1 MKTFKKIGV
10 GVLAAVLA
18 FGATGC
24 KKNDNSDTVVITA
37 LEQGY
42 GVEWLNNIVDAYKKK
57 TGNNVKV
64 VKKIGS
70 AGLAAMYLFL
80 LSVQKSIK
88 RKIS

>member
-10 GVLAAVLA
+10 GILAAVLA

-42 GVEWLNNIVDAYKKK
+42 GVVMRFTE
-57 TGNNVKV
+57 
-64 VKKIGS
+64 S
-70 AGLAAMYLFL
+70 ASFSGTDFT
-80 LSVQKSIK
+80 I
-88 RKIS
+88 R